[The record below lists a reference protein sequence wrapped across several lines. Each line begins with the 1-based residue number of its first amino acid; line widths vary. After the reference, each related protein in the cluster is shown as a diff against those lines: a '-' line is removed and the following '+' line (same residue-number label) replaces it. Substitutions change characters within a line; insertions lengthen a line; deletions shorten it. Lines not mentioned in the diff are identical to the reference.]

1 MSYNLRTNA
10 KGRQGRRSNVNVIVT
25 SSEADPESM
34 VAGIVAAASLHEK
47 GEHRQ
52 KKIKGRRRVGR

>member
-34 VAGIVAAASLHEK
+34 AGIVAAASLHEK
-47 GEHRQ
+47 GEHCQ
-52 KKIKGRRRVGR
+52 KNFKGRRRVGR